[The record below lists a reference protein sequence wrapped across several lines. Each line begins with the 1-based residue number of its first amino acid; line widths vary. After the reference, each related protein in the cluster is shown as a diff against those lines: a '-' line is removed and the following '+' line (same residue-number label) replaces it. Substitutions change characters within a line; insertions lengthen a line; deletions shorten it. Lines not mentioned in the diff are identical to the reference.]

1 MAMKI
6 LVTPRSFGKNDPAPI
21 ALLKEQGYQLVMNPY
36 GKILTK
42 EQMIEH
48 IRDVDGVVV
57 GVDPLDA
64 EVIAAGAK
72 LKAIAKYGVGT
83 DNIDV
88 AFAESR
94 GIKVTKTAGANSDAV
109 AEFAVTLMLDVAR
122 RASFVD
128 AECRKLNWSKINSIQ
143 MTGKTLGLVGLGAIG
158 KLVANKVKGFD
169 MRVLAYDEFQDKE
182 YAAANGIEY
191 VALNELLGRADFI
204 SIHVPLLPSTT
215 KMISAAQFDLM
226 KKTAVIVN
234 TARGGIIDEDALLAA
249 LKANRIWGAG
259 IDVFEE
265 EPPRNAELLK
275 LDNIVVGAHC
285 AASTVEAVDNMGI
298 MSARNLVATL
308 QG

>member
-1 MAMKI
+1 MSFKI
-6 LVTPRSFGKNDPAPI
+6 LVTPRSFGKNDPSPI
-21 ALLKEQGYQLVMNPY
+21 ALLRERGYELVMNPY

-64 EVIAAGAK
+64 EVLAAGAK
-72 LKAIAKYGVGT
+72 LKAVAKYGVGT

-94 GIKVTKTAGANSDAV
+94 GIKVTKTVGANSDAV
-109 AEFAVTLMLDVAR
+109 SEFAVTLMLAVAR
-122 RASFVD
+122 RAAFID

-158 KLVANKVKGFD
+158 KLVAKKVRGFD
-169 MRVLAYDEFQDKE
+169 MEVLAYDAFQDKE

-191 VALNELLGRADFI
+191 VDLETLLKRADFI
-204 SIHVPLLPSTT
+204 SIHVPLIDSTV
-215 KMISAAQFDLM
+215 KMISGPQFDLM
-226 KKTAVIVN
+226 KRTAVIVN
-234 TARGGIIDEDALLAA
+234 TARGGIIDEEALLAA

-265 EPPRNAELLK
+265 EPPKNVELLK
-275 LDNIVVGAHC
+275 LDNIVVGSHC
-285 AASTVEAVDNMGI
+285 AASTVEAVDNMGS
-298 MSARNLVATL
+298 MSARNLIRSL
-308 QG
+308 EG